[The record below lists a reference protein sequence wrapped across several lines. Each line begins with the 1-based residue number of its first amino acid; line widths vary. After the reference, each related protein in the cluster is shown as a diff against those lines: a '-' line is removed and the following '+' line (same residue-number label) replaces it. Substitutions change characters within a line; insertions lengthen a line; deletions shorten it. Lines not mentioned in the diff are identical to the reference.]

1 VRLPKLFRTSSFR
14 LTLLYATLFGASALI
29 LLAVTYWA
37 TSFYMTSAL
46 DAAIESDVSE
56 LQQALSSGGRDH
68 LIRTIDERVKQMPG
82 GPIFYL
88 LEDEH
93 DAAVAGN
100 LPSGSPHASAFDL
113 KGLFPSEHDE
123 TIHVLRVRLSSGDD
137 LLVGADARQLVEMK
151 RLVLRAFGWCF
162 AITLLL
168 ALGGGAIMSGSLL
181 RRVETVSR
189 TSRGIMAGDLSQ
201 RIPLSGA
208 DDEFDRLAA
217 SLNAMLDRTESS
229 LEGMR
234 QVSNDIAHDLR
245 TPLTRLRHRLE
256 LAQRRCRSVDEF
268 RSVIDRSIADTDAIL
283 ETFGALLRIAQ
294 IEGQAG
300 KDRFVAV
307 DLSELLSTV
316 AEVYQPIAEE
326 KRQGLTVAVPPNL
339 VVWGDREL
347 LVQLFANLVEN
358 AIRHSPNGAS
368 VALHAAHRDGRIET
382 VIADTGPGIPWAARD
397 RVFRRFYRLEASRT
411 TPGNGLGLSL
421 VAAIASLHGIAVEL
435 ADNQPGLR
443 VSLCFDSRLPLARGG
458 QRARAASMQKGSLA
472 GGFGTSEAPNSSLE
486 AEG

>member
-14 LTLLYATLFGASALI
+14 LTLLYAALFSASALI

-82 GPIFYL
+82 GPIFYR
-88 LEDEH
+88 LEDER
-93 DAAVAGN
+93 DVAIAGN
-100 LPSGSPHASAFDL
+100 LPPGSPHASAFDI
-113 KGLFPSEHDE
+113 KGLFPSERDE
-123 TIHVLRVRLSSGDD
+123 TIHVLRIRLSSGDD

-168 ALGGGAIMSGSLL
+168 ALGGGAVMSGSLL

-256 LAQRRCRSVDEF
+256 LAQRRCQSVDEF

-326 KRQGLTVAVPPNL
+326 KRQELTTTVPPHL
-339 VVWGDREL
+339 IVWGDREL

-368 VALHAAHRDGRIET
+368 VALHAAQRDGRIET
-382 VIADTGPGIPWAARD
+382 VVADTGPGIPWAARD

-421 VAAIASLHGIAVEL
+421 VAAIASLHGIVIEL

-443 VSLCFDSRLPLARGG
+443 VSLRFDPRLPRAHGG
-458 QRARAASMQKGSLA
+458 QRARAAIMPKGSVA
-472 GGFGTSEAPNSSLE
+472 RGFGAAEVPNSSLG